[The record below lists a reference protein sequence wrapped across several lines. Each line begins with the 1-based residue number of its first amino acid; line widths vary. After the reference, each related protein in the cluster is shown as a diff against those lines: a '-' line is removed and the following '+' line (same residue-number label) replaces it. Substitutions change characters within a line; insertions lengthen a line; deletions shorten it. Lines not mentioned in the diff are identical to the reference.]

1 MFDKMLPEVI
11 VWINATYISQFF
23 LNFFFSST
31 FKKNIKIAVQNY
43 PTFFSHDSRNSIPE
57 WFKQKKL
64 VIDT

>member
-57 WFKQKKL
+57 
-64 VIDT
+64 